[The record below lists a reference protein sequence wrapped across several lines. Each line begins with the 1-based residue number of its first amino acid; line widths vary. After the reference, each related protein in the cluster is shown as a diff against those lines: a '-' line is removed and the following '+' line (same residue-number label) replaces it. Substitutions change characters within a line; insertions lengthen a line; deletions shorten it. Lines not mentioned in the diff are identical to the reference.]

1 MREVRSA
8 TIKPMK
14 LSEAIKI
21 IETQAANHPAAA
33 SAPTGLYLRK
43 DKEWIKSITALNKN
57 TSDGYSLI
65 GDFWKKTKDL
75 EPGLFLIFTV
85 IAGSRIVK
93 ESQPKRETGTKNLL
107 ADEEGNIVFH
117 EVDTLET
124 FVERRGLLFDFDG
137 QDLTLLFFT
146 WLPSR
151 QWARELWKPV
161 EVWLEKQP
169 NLRTK
174 IEFWETEVVLRTDAL
189 NQAQQ
194 RLDALKRQ
202 VATEIKVLDPQTKE
216 WLQTAAVLGTK
227 KATTAEA
234 TIAKTFY

>member
-1 MREVRSA
+1 MCEVRSA

-14 LSEAIKI
+14 LSEATEI

-33 SAPTGLYLRK
+33 CAPTGVYLRK
-43 DKEWIKSITALNKN
+43 DKEWVKSITALNKDI
-57 TSDGYSLI
+57 SDGYSLI

-85 IAGSRIVK
+85 ITGSRIAK
-93 ESQPKRETGTKNLL
+93 ENQPKREAGTRNLL
-107 ADEEGNIVFH
+107 ADEDGNIVFH
-117 EVDTLET
+117 EVDILEP

-169 NLRTK
+169 NIEAK
-174 IEFWETEVVLRTDAL
+174 IKFWEKEVELHTEALRH
-189 NQAQQ
+189 AQQ
-194 RLDALKRQ
+194 RLSALKRQ
-202 VATEIKVLDPQTKE
+202 IATDTEELDSQTRE

-227 KATTAEA
+227 KATEQ
-234 TIAKTFY
+234 KSLEG

>member
-1 MREVRSA
+1 
-8 TIKPMK
+8 MK
-14 LSEAIKI
+14 LSEAIEI

-33 SAPTGLYLRK
+33 SAPTGFYLRK
-43 DKEWIKSITALNKN
+43 DREWIKSITALNKD

-93 ESQPKRETGTKNLL
+93 ESQPKRERGTRNLL

-117 EVDTLET
+117 EVNTLEP

-169 NLRTK
+169 NIEAK
-174 IEFWETEVVLRTDAL
+174 IKFWEKEVELHREALR
-189 NQAQQ
+189 QAEQ
-194 RLDALKRQ
+194 RLSALKRQ
-202 VATEIKVLDPQTKE
+202 IATDDELDPGLNE
-216 WLQTAAVLGTK
+216 WLKTAAVLGTK
-227 KATTAEA
+227 KATE
-234 TIAKTFY
+234 